1 MNQSGDPAAGDAFA
15 GRTRLCL
22 LALLAF
28 AALVVLRDPG
38 LIYPGRLWAEEG
50 AVHFRRAF
58 LERPPVGNAVSAF
71 ACRLAVHALPVEWAP
86 VCTGLVALVLQLVPA
101 ALLLWSRIPALG
113 RVPHRLAALG
123 LLLLTQPSQDL
134 WLNTIHSKFF
144 LFIGAGVILVS
155 APGGRGAHL
164 ARLAT
169 LVLASVSIVPAL
181 LLPWFMANY
190 LLDRQ
195 PHRRDELLAMALPA
209 MAGLLLLG
217 WPSREGDTFWTAL
230 AATLFVKQWV
240 LPLAGSGTTTWLCE
254 HILEHRLY
262 ASLTAAL
269 VALLPYGLV
278 GAALLR
284 WGRREALL
292 LFTASVFTAGFSF
305 LKSVEARYPM
315 EDMLATHLSA
325 FWCGR
330 YYFGPNV
337 LLAWALLMPVRAG
350 AAALPGAIGYRRVTG
365 FLAVLLLVMGAAAYG
380 DKQAAFFS
388 GPAWR
393 DEVAAWRR
401 NPQHEI
407 QLWPHPWVMRL
418 YANPMDDRF
427 LREGAGTN
435 AVRAA
440 ADH

>member
-1 MNQSGDPAAGDAFA
+1 MDGDAFA
-15 GRTRLCL
+15 GHTRFCL

-58 LERPPVGNAVSAF
+58 LDRPPIGNAVSALT
-71 ACRLAVHALPVEWAP
+71 CLVAVRALPMEWVP
-86 VCTGLVALVLQLVPA
+86 VCTGLVALAMQLVPA

-113 RVPHRLAALG
+113 RMPHRLAALG
-123 LLLLTQPSQDL
+123 LLLLTPPSQDL

-144 LFIGAGVILVS
+144 LFLGAGVILIS
-155 APGGRGAHL
+155 APGSRGAHL
-164 ARLAT
+164 ARLGV
-169 LVLASVSIVPAL
+169 LVLACVSIVPAL
-181 LLPWFMANY
+181 LLPWFAANY

-195 PHRRDELLAMALPA
+195 PHRRDELLALALPA
-209 MAGLLLLG
+209 LTGLLLVG

-240 LPLAGSGTTTWLCE
+240 LPLAGSGATTWLCE
-254 HILEHRLY
+254 RILEHRLY
-262 ASLTAAL
+262 ASLPAAAA
-269 VALLPYGLV
+269 ALLPYALL

-305 LKSVEARYPM
+305 LKSVEARLPM
-315 EDMLATHLSA
+315 GDMLATHLSA

-337 LLAWALLMPVRAG
+337 LLAWALLMPVRPG
-350 AAALPGAIGYRRVTG
+350 AATRPGATGYRRVTCVM
-365 FLAVLLLVMGAAAYG
+365 AALLLAMGAAAYG

-393 DEVAAWRR
+393 DEVAAWRK
-401 NPQHEI
+401 NPRHEM

-418 YANPMDDRF
+418 YANPLDDRF
-427 LREGAGTN
+427 LREGAD
-435 AVRAA
+435 AQAEPAA
-440 ADH
+440 AGH